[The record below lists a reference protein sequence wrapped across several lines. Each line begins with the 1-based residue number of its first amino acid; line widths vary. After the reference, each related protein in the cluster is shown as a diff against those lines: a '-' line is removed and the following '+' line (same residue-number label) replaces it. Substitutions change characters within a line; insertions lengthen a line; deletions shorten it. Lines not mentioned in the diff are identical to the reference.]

1 MGIHLLPKPQ
11 ADHSDPQVQTDL
23 LPSQMT
29 RCEFENFESKLN
41 ELMKTCL
48 EMDQLNVGLQ
58 DLKPGSR
65 AYEQVLS
72 QIECEKS
79 TARTTSPHEGPGKLR
94 RGRQGRSAHW
104 LSHLRIK
111 HRDSEPATKKTPRVS
126 SVWGT

>member
-1 MGIHLLPKPQ
+1 
-11 ADHSDPQVQTDL
+11 
-23 LPSQMT
+23 MT

-72 QIECEKS
+72 QIECD
-79 TARTTSPHEGPGKLR
+79 ARALKAQAKPLEQFITEING
-94 RGRQGRSAHW
+94 QDDVA
-104 LSHLRIK
+104 
-111 HRDSEPATKKTPRVS
+111 A
-126 SVWGT
+126 